1 MKTIKRVLAP
11 KEVKVALNVLDEL
24 SLELQTE
31 AFETGYSMEAFET
44 VHRQIENTMLGDCKK
59 VVSKVKEGTSPRHL
73 VYFAI
78 ANLAGDHLESGAYH
92 MYRGVLNPLGLG
104 YDFLRLFDMAID
116 RLLKEGAICE
126 KEAKEQKAGI
136 KESIKCV
143 G

>member
-1 MKTIKRVLAP
+1 MKTIKRILAP

-24 SLELQTE
+24 SLELQ
-31 AFETGYSMEAFET
+31 MEAFET

-92 MYRGVLNPLGLG
+92 IYRGVLNPLGLG
-104 YDFLRLFDMAID
+104 CDFLRLFNMAID
-116 RLLKEGAICE
+116 RLLKEGAISE

>member
-1 MKTIKRVLAP
+1 MKTIKRILAP
-11 KEVKVALNVLDEL
+11 KEVKVALNVLDKL

-31 AFETGYSMEAFET
+31 AFETGRSMEAFET

-59 VVSKVKEGTSPRHL
+59 VVSKVKEGISPRLL

-104 YDFLRLFDMAID
+104 YDFLRLFNMAVD
-116 RLLKEGAICE
+116 TLLKESAISE
-126 KEAKEQKAGI
+126 KEAEEQKATI
-136 KESIKCV
+136 RECMKNV